1 MPAPVRS
8 PRPAAV
14 KQSGRVLQ
22 TASCVVT
29 VAVLVG
35 APLLWGG
42 RHPLAAGMTGIAAGV
57 AALLWS
63 VGVALRGRWAPEPA
77 RGLWLL
83 IPVLGM
89 LFLQLSPTVFSWW
102 PAPSLADV
110 WSRAAQIVDVG
121 PARFAV
127 RPESQWAGVWA
138 VATSALLYFV
148 AVEAFARRQRWL
160 WLVGGLAAAG
170 VVTAVLGL
178 GQAFGRWE
186 WFLWLYKG
194 DEATASAG
202 YLNRDHFAQLCA
214 LTVFV
219 SLGLATAFFTAPRGS
234 RLAALVTHRRL
245 WGGVWAAGTV
255 AALLAVIFSYSRA
268 AILVTAAGLVLFTV
282 GLLWGRRGR
291 SVSLP
296 LAAVGAAF
304 FIASFYGFDLLFE
317 RVAFVLSG
325 TDPSALVRREIWA
338 TVLNV
343 IKLSPWWGSGW
354 EGVAALASLFDTSYI
369 PGFFVNAAHND
380 YLELAVIVG
389 VPLAGLVFAV
399 GLWWYGRTAV
409 QVAALG
415 CRASSFFPVALGL
428 FLGITVVLAQEAVE
442 YGLKQPA
449 NLLLFVVAC
458 GALGLVLKAASDTT
472 TGSVRQPRLGWAGY
486 GVLAVVLVAAAG
498 MEVAGVK
505 TAQEG
510 WRQVELE
517 TVTHTVRTN
526 VALSERLMA
535 ETQFEAAEA
544 LLAVNPRNAAALTAM
559 TVVRQQDA
567 GAQRRESLARALSAL
582 LDRPVSP
589 HQSERSVYAPY
600 LGQALALIPEGE
612 RQSLAEGFEAVE
624 QAALALAQ
632 VSPSNASAV
641 SIAATAA
648 DDRAFWL
655 KVPKTAVA
663 WHRYAAALAPTSVT
677 VLARAV
683 RGLALTAAGADD
695 EDKARLVR
703 DFTVFAKRLAGE
715 VPSDLAWILPLTET
729 VGMTADEVASL
740 VPERIQGL
748 ELFARWLLK
757 KGDYESALSALDRA
771 EVLNDARLEDEKPWT
786 MGRAAYLAREKM
798 EKSEVA
804 LVVDQLRLSAYEGL
818 EDETAAVDVTERIR
832 AREAVLHE
840 EVIARADDFLAKG
853 EWVLADELLKSLKSD
868 PRALV
873 RRAEMALTMNRLE
886 GAGQRM
892 KEFEEVAELADEET
906 RMRAEK
912 ILERLEAVRGMV
924 SPNKESVAH
933 ANGRHK

>member
-8 PRPAAV
+8 PRPVAV
-14 KQSGRVLQ
+14 KQAGRVLQ
-22 TASCVVT
+22 TAARVVT
-29 VAVLVG
+29 VVVLVG

-42 RHPLAAGMTGIAAGV
+42 RHPLAAGMTGISAGV
-57 AALLWS
+57 AALLWGLG
-63 VGVALRGRWAPEPA
+63 VGLRGRWAPEPA

-102 PAPSLADV
+102 PAPALADV
-110 WSRAAQIVDVG
+110 WTRAAQIVDVG

-160 WLVGGLAAAG
+160 WLVGGVAAAG

-234 RLAALVTHRRL
+234 CLASLVTHRRL
-245 WGGVWAAGTV
+245 WGGLWAAGAV
-255 AALLAVIFSYSRA
+255 AALLAMIFSYSRA

-282 GLLWGRRGR
+282 GLLCGRRGR

-296 LAAVGAAF
+296 LAAVGVAL
-304 FIASFYGFDLLFE
+304 FIASFYGLDLLFE

-354 EGVAALASLFDTSYI
+354 EGVAALASSFDTSYI

-380 YLELAVIVG
+380 YLELAVIIG
-389 VPLAGLVFAV
+389 VPLAVLVFVV
-399 GLWWYGRTAV
+399 GLWWYGRTAM

-415 CRASSFFPVALGL
+415 RRASSFFPVALGL

-458 GALGLVLKAASDTT
+458 GTLGLVLKAASDTT
-472 TGSVRQPRLGWAGY
+472 TDPVRQPRLGLVGY
-486 GVLAVVLVAAAG
+486 GVLAVVMVAAVGMGLAG
-498 MEVAGVK
+498 EK
-505 TAQEG
+505 TYQEG

-517 TVTHTVRTN
+517 TVTQAARTN
-526 VALSERLMA
+526 VALSERLVLEA
-535 ETQFEAAEA
+535 QSEAAEA
-544 LLAVNPRNAAALTAM
+544 LLAVNPRNAVALTAM

-567 GAQRRESLARALSAL
+567 EAQRRESWARALSAL
-582 LDRPVSP
+582 LERPVSP
-589 HQSERSVYAPY
+589 RQSERSVYAPY
-600 LGQALALIPEGE
+600 LGQALALIPEAE
-612 RQSLAEGFEAVE
+612 RQSLAEGFGTVE
-624 QAALALAQ
+624 RAALALAQ

-641 SIAATAA
+641 STAATAA

-655 KVPKTAVA
+655 RAQKTAVA
-663 WHRYAAALAPTSVT
+663 WHRYAVALAPTSVT

-683 RGLALTAAGADD
+683 RGLALAAAGADD
-695 EDKARLVR
+695 EDKTGLVR
-703 DFTVFAKRLAGE
+703 DFTMFAKRLAGE
-715 VPSDLAWILPLTET
+715 VPSDLTWILPLTET

-740 VPERIQGL
+740 VPERIQGQ
-748 ELFARWLLK
+748 ELFARWLVK

-771 EVLNDARLEDEKPWT
+771 GVLNDARLEDEKPWT
-786 MGRAAYLAREKM
+786 MGRTAYLAREKR
-798 EKSEVA
+798 EKPEVA
-804 LVVDQLRLSAYEGL
+804 LAVDQLRLSAYEGL
-818 EDETAAVDVTERIR
+818 GDETAAADVAERIR

-840 EVIARADDFLAKG
+840 TVIARADALMADG
-853 EWVLADELLKSLKSD
+853 DWVLADELLKSLKTD
-868 PRALV
+868 PQALV

-892 KEFEEVAELADEET
+892 KEFEEVAELADDET
-906 RMRAEK
+906 RMRAAEVRER
-912 ILERLEAVRGMV
+912 LERLRTVV
-924 SPNKESVAH
+924 VPESH
-933 ANGRHK
+933 

>member
-1 MPAPVRS
+1 MTAPVRS
-8 PRPAAV
+8 HRPAVV
-14 KQSGRVLQ
+14 KQAGHVLQ
-22 TASCVVT
+22 TAARVVT
-29 VAVLVG
+29 VVVLVG

-57 AALLWS
+57 AALLWA
-63 VGVALRGRWAPEPA
+63 VGVGLRGRWAPEPA

-89 LFLQLSPTVFSWW
+89 LFLQLSPAVFSWW
-102 PAPSLADV
+102 PAPALADV
-110 WSRAAQIVDVG
+110 WARAAQIVDVG

-127 RPESQWAGVWA
+127 QPESQWAGVWA

-148 AVEAFARRQRWL
+148 AMEAFARRQRWL

-234 RLAALVTHRRL
+234 RLASLIAHRRL
-245 WGGVWAAGTV
+245 WGGVWAAAGAV

-268 AILVTAAGLVLFTV
+268 AILVTAAGLVLFTA

-296 LAAVGAAF
+296 LAAVGVAF
-304 FIASFYGFDLLFE
+304 FIASFYGLDLLFE

-354 EGVAALASLFDTSYI
+354 EGVAALASSFDTSYI

-380 YLELAVIVG
+380 YLELVVIVG
-389 VPLAGLVFAV
+389 VPLAGLVFVV

-486 GVLAVVLVAAAG
+486 GVLAVVLVAAVG

-517 TVTHTVRTN
+517 TVTQAARTN
-526 VALSERLMA
+526 VALSERLVS

-544 LLAVNPRNAAALTAM
+544 LLAVNPRNTAALTAM
-559 TVVRQQDA
+559 TVVRQRDA
-567 GAQRRESLARALSAL
+567 EALRRESLARALSAL
-582 LDRPVSP
+582 LERPVSP
-589 HQSERSVYAPY
+589 HQSERPAYAPY

-612 RQSLAEGFEAVE
+612 RQSLAEGFGAVE
-624 QAALALAQ
+624 RAAVALAQ
-632 VSPSNASAV
+632 VSPSNASAI
-641 SIAATAA
+641 STAAMAA

-655 KVPKTAVA
+655 KAPETAVA

-683 RGLALTAAGADD
+683 RGLALAAAGADD
-695 EDKARLVR
+695 AKKAGLVR

-715 VPSDLAWILPLTET
+715 VPSDLMWILPLTEI
-729 VGMTADEVASL
+729 VGMTAEEVASL
-740 VPERIQGL
+740 VPERIQGQ
-748 ELFARWLLK
+748 ELFARWLVK
-757 KGDYESALSALDRA
+757 KGDYGSALSALDRA
-771 EVLNDARLEDEKPWT
+771 EALNDARLEDEKPWT
-786 MGRAAYLAREKM
+786 MGRTAYLAREKQ
-798 EKSEVA
+798 EKAEVA
-804 LVVDQLRLSAYEGL
+804 LAVDQLRLLAYEGL
-818 EDETAAVDVTERIR
+818 GDETAAADVAEHIK

-840 EVIARADDFLAKG
+840 TVIARADALMADG
-853 EWVLADELLKSLKSD
+853 DWVLADELLKSLKSD

-886 GAGQRM
+886 GVGQRM
-892 KEFEEVAELADEET
+892 KEFEDFAESSDDET
-906 RMRAEK
+906 RMRAAK
-912 ILERLEAVRGMV
+912 VLERLEAMRGMGAG
-924 SPNKESVAH
+924 SKGDKSSNL
-933 ANGRHK
+933 

>member
-8 PRPAAV
+8 HRPVTV
-14 KQSGRVLQ
+14 KQAVRVLQ
-22 TASCVVT
+22 TAARVVA
-29 VAVLVG
+29 VVVLVG

-57 AALLWS
+57 AALLWA
-63 VGVALRGRWAPEPA
+63 VGVGLRGRWAPEPA

-102 PAPSLADV
+102 PAPALVDV
-110 WSRAAQIVDVG
+110 WARAASIVDVG

-127 RPESQWAGVWA
+127 RSESQWAGVWA

-148 AVEAFARRQRWL
+148 AMEAFARRQRWL

-245 WGGVWAAGTV
+245 WGGVWAAGAV

-268 AILVTAAGLVLFTV
+268 AILVTAAGLVLFTA

-291 SVSLP
+291 SLP
-296 LAAVGAAF
+296 LAAVGGAL
-304 FIASFYGFDLLFE
+304 FIASFYGLDLLFE

-354 EGVAALASLFDTSYI
+354 EGVAALASSFDTSYI
-369 PGFFVNAAHND
+369 PGFFVNAVHND

-389 VPLAGLVFAV
+389 VPLAVLVFVV

-458 GALGLVLKAASDTT
+458 GTLGLVLKAASDTAT
-472 TGSVRQPRLGWAGY
+472 DPVRQPRLGLAGY

-505 TAQEG
+505 TAQAG

-517 TVTHTVRTN
+517 TVTQAARTN
-526 VALSERLMA
+526 VALSERLLS
-535 ETQFEAAEA
+535 ETQLEAAEA
-544 LLAVNPRNAAALTAM
+544 LLAVNPRNTAALTAM
-559 TVVRQQDA
+559 TVVRQRDA
-567 GAQRRESLARALSAL
+567 EALRRESWARALSAL
-582 LDRPVSP
+582 LERPVSP
-589 HQSERSVYAPY
+589 RQSERPAYAPY

-612 RQSLAEGFEAVE
+612 RQSLAEGFGAVE
-624 QAALALAQ
+624 RAALTLAQ

-641 SIAATAA
+641 STAATAA

-655 KVPKTAVA
+655 KAPETAVA

-683 RGLALTAAGADD
+683 RGLALAAAEAD
-695 EDKARLVR
+695 EVEKAGLVR

-715 VPSDLAWILPLTET
+715 VPSDLTWILPLTET
-729 VGMTADEVASL
+729 VGMTADEVESL
-740 VPERIQGL
+740 VPERIQGQG
-748 ELFARWLLK
+748 LFARWLIK

-771 EVLNDARLEDEKPWT
+771 EVLNDTRLEDEKPWT
-786 MGRAAYLAREKM
+786 MGRVAYLAREKR
-798 EKSEVA
+798 EKAEVA
-804 LVVDQLRLSAYEGL
+804 LAVDQLRLSAYEGL
-818 EDETAAVDVTERIR
+818 GDEAAAADVAERIK

-840 EVIARADDFLAKG
+840 TVIARADALMADG
-853 EWVLADELLKSLKSD
+853 DWVLADELLKPLKSD

-892 KEFEEVAELADEET
+892 KEFEEVAELADDET
-906 RMRAEK
+906 RMRAAAVQER
-912 ILERLEAVRGMV
+912 LERLRTVV
-924 SPNKESVAH
+924 VPESH
-933 ANGRHK
+933 

>member
-14 KQSGRVLQ
+14 KQAGRVLQ
-22 TASCVVT
+22 TAARVVT
-29 VAVLVG
+29 VVVLVG

-57 AALLWS
+57 AALLWA
-63 VGVALRGRWAPEPA
+63 VGVGLRGRWAPEPA

-89 LFLQLSPTVFSWW
+89 LFLQISPTVFSWW
-102 PAPSLADV
+102 PAPSLVDV
-110 WSRAAQIVDVG
+110 WARAAQIVDVG

-148 AVEAFARRQRWL
+148 AVEAFTRRQRWL

-219 SLGLATAFFTAPRGS
+219 SLGLATAFFTAPGGS
-234 RLAALVTHRRL
+234 RLAALVAHRRF

-268 AILVTAAGLVLFTV
+268 AILVMATGLVLFTA

-296 LAAVGAAF
+296 LAAVGVAL
-304 FIASFYGFDLLFE
+304 FIASFYGLDLLFE

-325 TDPSALVRREIWA
+325 TDPSALVRREIWS
-338 TVLNV
+338 TVFNV
-343 IKLSPWWGSGW
+343 ITLSPLWGSGW
-354 EGVAALASLFDTSYI
+354 EGVAALASSFDTSYI

-389 VPLAGLVFAV
+389 VPLAGLVFVV

-415 CRASSFFPVALGL
+415 RRASSFFPVALGL

-458 GALGLVLKAASDTT
+458 GTLGLVLKAASDTT

-486 GVLAVVLVAAAG
+486 VVLAVVLVTAAG

-510 WRQVELE
+510 RRQVELE
-517 TVTHTVRTN
+517 TVTQAVRTN
-526 VALSERLMA
+526 VALSERLLS

-544 LLAVNPRNAAALTAM
+544 LLAVNPRNVAALTAM
-559 TVVRQQDA
+559 TVVRQRDA
-567 GAQRRESLARALSAL
+567 ETLRRESWARALSAL
-582 LDRPVSP
+582 LERPVSP
-589 HQSERSVYAPY
+589 RQSERPAYAPY
-600 LGQALALIPEGE
+600 WGQALALIPEEE

-624 QAALALAQ
+624 RAALALAQ
-632 VSPSNASAV
+632 VSPSNASAM
-641 SIAATAA
+641 STAATAA

-655 KVPKTAVA
+655 RTSKTAVA
-663 WHRYAAALAPTSVT
+663 WHRYAVAQAPTSVT

-683 RGLALTAAGADD
+683 RGLALAAAGADD
-695 EDKARLVR
+695 VEKAGLVR
-703 DFTVFAKRLAGE
+703 DFTGLAKRLVAE
-715 VPSDLAWILPLTET
+715 VPSDLTWILPLTEN

-740 VPERIQGL
+740 VPERIQGQ
-748 ELFARWLLK
+748 ELYARWLVK
-757 KGDYESALSALDRA
+757 QGDYETALAALDRA
-771 EVLNDARLEDEKPWT
+771 AVLNDARLEEEKPWT
-786 MGRAAYLAREKM
+786 MGRAAYLAREKR
-798 EKSEVA
+798 EKPEVA
-804 LVVDQLRLSAYEGL
+804 LAVDQLRLSAYEGL
-818 EDETAAVDVTERIR
+818 GDETAAADVAERIR

-840 EVIARADDFLAKG
+840 AVIARADALMTDG
-853 EWVLADELLKSLKSD
+853 NWVLADELLKPLKTD

-892 KEFEEVAELADEET
+892 QEYEDVAELADDET
-906 RMRAEK
+906 RMRAAK
-912 ILERLEAVRGMV
+912 VLERLDSLRETLSLVGGV
-924 SPNKESVAH
+924 KNYTQ
-933 ANGRHK
+933 

>member
-14 KQSGRVLQ
+14 KQAGRVLQ
-22 TASCVVT
+22 TAARVVT
-29 VAVLVG
+29 VVVLVG

-57 AALLWS
+57 AALLWA
-63 VGVALRGRWAPEPA
+63 VGVGLRGRWAPEPA

-102 PAPSLADV
+102 PAPSLEDV
-110 WSRAAQIVDVG
+110 WARAASIVDVG

-148 AVEAFARRQRWL
+148 AVEAFTRRQRWL

-245 WGGVWAAGTV
+245 WGGLWAAGTV

-268 AILVTAAGLVLFTV
+268 AILVTAAGLVLFTA

-296 LAAVGAAF
+296 LAAVGVAL
-304 FIASFYGFDLLFE
+304 FIASFYGLDLLFE

-354 EGVAALASLFDTSYI
+354 EGVAALASSFDTSYI

-380 YLELAVIVG
+380 YLEWAVVVG
-389 VPLAGLVFAV
+389 GPLAGLVFVV

-409 QVAALG
+409 QVVALG
-415 CRASSFFPVALGL
+415 RRASSFFPVALGF

-458 GALGLVLKAASDTT
+458 GTLGLILKAATDP
-472 TGSVRQPRLGWAGY
+472 VRQPRLGLAGY

-517 TVTHTVRTN
+517 TVTQAARTN
-526 VALSERLMA
+526 VALSERLMSA
-535 ETQFEAAEA
+535 TQLEAAEA
-544 LLAVNPRNAAALTAM
+544 LLAVNPRNVVALAAMVDVKQRAAEAL
-559 TVVRQQDA
+559 
-567 GAQRRESLARALSAL
+567 RRESWARALSAL
-582 LDRPVSP
+582 LERPVSP
-589 HQSERSVYAPY
+589 RQAERPAYAPY
-600 LGQALALIPEGE
+600 WGQALALIPAEE
-612 RQSLAEGFEAVE
+612 RRQLADGFGAVE
-624 QAALALAQ
+624 RAALALAR
-632 VSPSNASAV
+632 VSPANASAV
-641 SIAATAA
+641 SMAATAA
-648 DDRAFWL
+648 DDRAFWSDTTE
-655 KVPKTAVA
+655 TAAA
-663 WHRYAAALAPTSVT
+663 WHRYAAALAPSSVT

-683 RGLALTAAGADD
+683 RGLALAAAGADD
-695 EDKARLVR
+695 VEKAGLVR
-703 DFTVFAKRLAGE
+703 DFTGLAKRLVAE
-715 VPSDLAWILPLTET
+715 VPSDLTRILPLTEN

-740 VPERIQGL
+740 VPERIQGQ
-748 ELFARWLLK
+748 ELYARWLVK
-757 KGDYESALSALDRA
+757 QGDYETALAALDRA
-771 EVLNDARLEDEKPWT
+771 AVLNDARLEEEKPWT
-786 MGRAAYLAREKM
+786 MGRAAYLAREKR
-798 EKSEVA
+798 EKPEVA
-804 LVVDQLRLSAYEGL
+804 LAVDQLRLSAYEGL
-818 EDETAAVDVTERIR
+818 GDETAAADVAERIR

-840 EVIARADDFLAKG
+840 AVIARADALMTDG
-853 EWVLADELLKSLKSD
+853 NWVLADELLKPLKTD

-892 KEFEEVAELADEET
+892 QEYEDVAELADDET
-906 RMRAEK
+906 RMRAAK
-912 ILERLEAVRGMV
+912 VLERLDSLRETLSLVGGV
-924 SPNKESVAH
+924 KNYTQ
-933 ANGRHK
+933 